1 MFQSAS
7 NRNRSRET
15 AENAEAAGTATQTL
29 DGGASIVSFPLSVY
43 GCGRECN
50 AGCGASS
57 AAAQLSPRA
66 ADGIDSFNGECVRR
80 HCSAPQQ
87 CQPAMHMF
95 ADLAPAKSAA
105 AACASLQLSRAQRP
119 RENNLALLMLLPL
132 LPLTSNPRNS
142 LLSLHRRKARRS
154 RGARVRSIGARY

>member
-1 MFQSAS
+1 MS
-7 NRNRSRET
+7 
-15 AENAEAAGTATQTL
+15 L
-29 DGGASIVSFPLSVY
+29 PLSVY
-43 GCGRECN
+43 GCGRKCN

-95 ADLAPAKSAA
+95 ADLAPAKAAA